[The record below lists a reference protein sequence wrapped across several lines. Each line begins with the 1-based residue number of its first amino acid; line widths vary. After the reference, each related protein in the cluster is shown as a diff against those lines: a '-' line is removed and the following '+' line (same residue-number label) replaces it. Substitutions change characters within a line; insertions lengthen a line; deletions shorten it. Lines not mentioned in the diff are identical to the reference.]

1 MKIKTIIITYLIY
14 VKKTSKKISS
24 LATATPSI
32 TFDKRKLVINAFF
45 TSHVSCCS
53 LLQMC
58 HSSKINRKINIL
70 HERCSSIIQNDK
82 QSSVNVLLSR
92 YSYVSIHIRNIKKL
106 AFEIL
111 RFYNRLSPSMD
122 NVFQLKTEDQYNF
135 LQVSKFCRLF
145 IKIVYDRIAYD
156 NFLFLR
162 TKIWNILPGKLRN
175 MEIYKIF
182 RGKLEPGSLIIVHVV
197 YIRFILKA

>member
-1 MKIKTIIITYLIY
+1 
-14 VKKTSKKISS
+14 
-24 LATATPSI
+24 
-32 TFDKRKLVINAFF
+32 
-45 TSHVSCCS
+45 
-53 LLQMC
+53 
-58 HSSKINRKINIL
+58 
-70 HERCSSIIQNDK
+70 
-82 QSSVNVLLSR
+82 
-92 YSYVSIHIRNIKKL
+92 
-106 AFEIL
+106 
-111 RFYNRLSPSMD
+111 MD
-122 NVFQLKTEDQYNF
+122 NVFKLKTEDQYN
-135 LQVSKFCRLF
+135 LIQVSKFSRLI